1 MIEVGDLVRRTAEFC
16 NDVSKVYLVAQVET
30 WAAPASLLPG
40 APSWVVLHEDDG
52 KLTSA
57 QTLIVVRKAREVPH
71 ENR

>member
-1 MIEVGDLVRRTAEFC
+1 MIVVGDLVRRSAEFC

-30 WAAPASLLPG
+30 WAAPDAPG